1 MSYSNLKGTNL
12 ISSDLRDA
20 DIRGA
25 NIENSLFLTQSQVN
39 SAIRNSNTK
48 LPFNLET
55 PFY

>member
-39 SAIRNSNTK
+39 SAIRNSNAK

-55 PFY
+55 PLC